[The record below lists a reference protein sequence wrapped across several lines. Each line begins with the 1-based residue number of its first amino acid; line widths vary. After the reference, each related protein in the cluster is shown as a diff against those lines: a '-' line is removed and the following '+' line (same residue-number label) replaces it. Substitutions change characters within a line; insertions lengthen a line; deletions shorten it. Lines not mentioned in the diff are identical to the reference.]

1 METKANYVV
10 VGAFV
15 LILLVAGVIGLL
27 WVARVQFSSELTRY
41 DIFFTGSVIGLARG
55 SAVNYN
61 GIPAGR
67 VVEMRIDPQ
76 NLQQVRVTVELD
88 ESTPIKSDAQASLE
102 TQGLTGV
109 SYIEISGGS
118 LDAPPL
124 TVQPGQRYPVIA
136 SKPGGFQHLIAS
148 LPDVLN
154 RVSELMT
161 NLQGFLDDKNRAAL
175 AQTLANVQTLTAAAA
190 AHAQDIESIL
200 GDAAATMHDLRR
212 TVASAKETID
222 GIHDLVAERGEAAQ
236 TLKSFDDLAR
246 RLEQLT
252 GHLDALVQENRA
264 PLHDFLTRGLAE
276 ASALLVDARG
286 LVASVSRVAGEI
298 ERDPTRFFFN
308 SNRREGYQPR

>member
-1 METKANYVV
+1 METKANYVA
-10 VGAFV
+10 VGVFV
-15 LILLVAGVIGLL
+15 LMLLVAGVVGLL
-27 WVARVQFSSELTRY
+27 WVARVQFSTELTRY
-41 DIFFTGSVIGLARG
+41 DIFFTGSVTGLARG

-124 TVQPGQRYPVIA
+124 SVQPGQRYPVIA
-136 SKPGGFQHLIAS
+136 SKAGGFQHLIAS
-148 LPDVLN
+148 LPEVLN
-154 RVSELMT
+154 KVSDLIAT
-161 NLQGFLDDKNRAAL
+161 LQAFLDDKNRAAL
-175 AQTLANVQTLTAAAA
+175 AQTLANVQRLTDAAA
-190 AHAQDIESIL
+190 AHSHDIETIL
-200 GDAAATMHDLRR
+200 ADAAATMHDLRG
-212 TVASAKETID
+212 TVASAKETVD
-222 GIHDLVAERGEAAQ
+222 SLHQLVAERGEVTQ
-236 TLKSFDDLAR
+236 TLKSADDLVR

-252 GHLDALVQENRA
+252 VHLDALVQEDRP
-264 PLHDFLTRGLAE
+264 PLRDFLTRGLNE

-286 LVASVSRVAGEI
+286 LVASVTRVAGEI